1 MRNVLTNAKI
11 IVPWILVLGLSAA
24 LASVY
29 VKSAAKDTEIA
40 KLHEAN
46 AQTKQLQSDLQD
58 AKNQIAAQ
66 TEQIAA
72 FQPDKEELLGLRN
85 KVGKLQQDNLELSNQ
100 VQAAQARAT
109 SAAQS
114 GTERL
119 QALQTQN
126 QQLRNAVVHREQIDQ
141 RNQCINNL
149 RQLDGAKQ
157 QWALENGKPAT
168 AIPTGRDIA
177 PYLPGNKLPMCP
189 SGGTYTLNAV
199 GQEPTCSYPGHALP
213 PQPVQAR

>member
-1 MRNVLTNAKI
+1 MNAKVI
-11 IVPWILVLGLSAA
+11 IPWILVLGLSAA
-24 LASVY
+24 AATIY
-29 VKSAAKDTEIA
+29 VKSAAKDTELA
-40 KLHEAN
+40 KLRQEN

-66 TEQIAA
+66 SEQIAA

-85 KVGKLQQDNLELSNQ
+85 KFGKLQQDNLELSNQ
-100 VQAAQARAT
+100 LQTAQARAAN
-109 SAAQS
+109 AAQS

-126 QQLRNAVVHREQIDQ
+126 QELRNAVVHREQIEQ
-141 RNQCINNL
+141 RNLCINNL

-177 PYLPGNKLPMCP
+177 PYLRGNKLPICP

-213 PQPVQAR
+213 PQPPQAQ